1 MGELLD
7 YEAAGWRLCA
17 IDAGKKGPTYEGWNV
32 SPMPAESIEALGVG
46 AGLLHAL
53 SGTCALDIDGMEA
66 ARAWWAERG
75 VDLDALRADPAS
87 VHISS
92 GRVGRDKLLY
102 RLSKPLRTVKPT
114 GKGFELRSAT
124 REGNSVQ
131 DALPPHIHPLTKKPY
146 EWKYGDELIAHWS
159 NLPNIPAAVYR
170 VWREL
175 VGTEPVRDIP
185 QSKPQTVEDLTL
197 RKAVEG
203 FIQSRKLDID
213 NYDDWIALGMR
224 IQKQT
229 QGATSGLMLWDEF
242 SKRGKKY
249 KGLEDLKTHWLSFDA
264 KGALGLE
271 AAIREIPAG
280 ADEFPVETGEATGET
295 TAEADKQSARDKL
308 KSAREMLEKRLVYVA
323 DIERYFD
330 MARHRV
336 FATDSGIEHTF
347 THLMPRK
354 RGVPWSP
361 VKLLKES
368 GTKIVVDRLGFHPGE
383 KTIFREFGDTYANK
397 YRPRLPE
404 PLEPTPD
411 ELEKIR
417 WIFDR
422 IDDVPYR
429 EWLLRFYGHVVQR
442 PGVKIKSAPLIWSDT
457 QGNGKTTLVRMIPA
471 LLVGQQYSREVNS
484 GVLNSDF
491 NDFLLDAWH
500 VNLTEFRAGS
510 RNERDAVSKKVESW
524 IADDVV
530 SIHPKG
536 AQAYTIPNHF
546 FVTASS
552 NAEDAALIGNQD
564 RKWAIHEMHAPQFTE
579 QEQRWI
585 YNEFL
590 LTNRAAGVLRAYFL
604 GVSLH
609 GFAPSARAPE
619 TAARAE
625 MVKANVS
632 TDVEVMTELF
642 EQRSGP
648 FAKDVVI
655 TQEVREYVHKHCT
668 ARPSGDRIG
677 KLLTRP
683 PFNGKAIHF
692 RAGGGTYRGIVL
704 YNIPQWVGSS
714 GTTIM
719 AHIQGDD
726 VSIED
731 PLLT

>member
-1 MGELLD
+1 MGVLLEYELI
-7 YEAAGWRLCA
+7 AGWSLCA
-17 IDAGKKGPTYEGWNV
+17 IEHGGKAPKYKGWNTA
-32 SPMPAESIEALGVG
+32 PMPGESIEALEQG

-53 SGTCALDIDGMEA
+53 SGTAALDIDSLDA
-66 ARAWWAERG
+66 ARTWWAQRG
-75 VDLDALRADPAS
+75 VDLDALRSDPAA

-92 GRVGRDKLLY
+92 GRPGRDKLLY
-102 RLSKPLRTVKPT
+102 KLAKPMRTVKPK
-114 GKGFELRSAT
+114 GCGFELRCAT
-124 REGNSVQ
+124 AGGESVQ
-131 DALPPHIHPLTKKPY
+131 DVLPPSIHYITKKPY
-146 EWKYGDELIAHWS
+146 EWVGDWR
-159 NLPNIPAAVYR
+159 NLPNIPADVYR
-170 VWREL
+170 VWKEL
-175 VGTEPVRDIP
+175 VASEPVHEVVNEAP
-185 QSKPQTVEDLTL
+185 VAAPTDLV

-203 FIQSRKLDID
+203 FITSRKLDMDVYD
-213 NYDDWIALGMR
+213 NWIELGLR
-224 IQKQT
+224 IHKQT
-229 QGATSGLMLWDEF
+229 QGAASGLMLWNEF
-242 SKRGKKY
+242 SKRGKEKY
-249 KGLEDLKTHWLSFDA
+249 KGLDDLKTHWLSFDA
-264 KGALGLE
+264 KGTLGLE
-271 AAIREIPAG
+271 TAIREVPAT
-280 ADEFPVETGEATGET
+280 AEEFPVEAEDAEST
-295 TAEADKQSARDKL
+295 TAEADKISQRDRLQAAKD
-308 KSAREMLEKRLVYVA
+308 MLEKRLVYIA
-323 DIERYFD
+323 DSERYFD
-330 MARHRV
+330 TLRHRV
-336 FATDSGIEHTF
+336 FATDSAIEHTF
-347 THLMPRK
+347 THQMPKR
-354 RGVPWSP
+354 RGVPISP

-368 GTKIVVDRLGFHPGE
+368 GTKQVVDRLGFHPGVG
-383 KTIFREFGDTYANK
+383 TIFKEFGDTYANK
-397 YRPRLPE
+397 YRPRIPE
-404 PLEPTPD
+404 PLAPTAE
-411 ELEKIR
+411 ELEKID
-417 WIFDR
+417 WLFGR

-536 AQAYTIPNHF
+536 SQAYTIPNHF

-564 RKWAIHEMHAPQFTE
+564 RKWAIHEMHAAQFTE
-579 QEQRWI
+579 REQRWI

-590 LTNRAAGVLRAYFL
+590 LTNRSAGVLRSYFL
-604 GVSLH
+604 NVDLE

-632 TDVEVMTELF
+632 SDMELLTELY

-655 TQEVREYVHKHCT
+655 TQEVREYIHKHCT
-668 ARPSGDRIG
+668 ARPSGDRVG
-677 KLLTRP
+677 KLLTRA

-692 RAGGGTYRGIVL
+692 RYSGGTYRGVVL
-704 YNIPQWVGSS
+704 YNHVQWAGAN

-719 AHIQGDD
+719 AHVQGDD
-726 VSIED
+726 VSIDGDID